1 MAVEKK
7 RPRGLKSSSAN
18 KKTTPVK
25 KAKTDVDEKDIPEN
39 AQTVMI
45 NKEVEEGDEVG
56 EAAAL
61 LDDAID
67 KLGNRRK
74 AQAHRSFLRLTNA
87 MTMVV

>member
-1 MAVEKK
+1 MVQEKK
-7 RPRGLKSSSAN
+7 RPRGLKSSSAS
-18 KKTTPVK
+18 KKTTTVK

-45 NKEVEEGDEVG
+45 NREVEEGDEVG

-61 LDDAID
+61 LDDAMD

-74 AQAHRSFLRLTNA
+74 EQAP
-87 MTMVV
+87 